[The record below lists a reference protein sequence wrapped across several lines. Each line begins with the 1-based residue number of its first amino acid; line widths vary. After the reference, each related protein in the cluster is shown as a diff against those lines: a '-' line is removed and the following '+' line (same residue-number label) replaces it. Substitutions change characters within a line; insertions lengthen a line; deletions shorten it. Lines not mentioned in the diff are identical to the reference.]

1 MIVHTTPS
9 AAKTKI
15 ILELIVWLCYNL
27 PTNYAGGYKMRADI
41 IETYRLFLSAEDI
54 AIITAEAQKAILFED
69 SCPIIVNTGV
79 LKLRIVVTN
88 QDHFPHLKKED
99 SILTLTVS
107 LGYLLKSAKEL
118 TQDREYRIGEEIA
131 ALNFTDGNNV
141 ILKIIYEQ

>member
-1 MIVHTTPS
+1 
-9 AAKTKI
+9 
-15 ILELIVWLCYNL
+15 
-27 PTNYAGGYKMRADI
+27 MRADI

-54 AIITAEAQKAILFED
+54 ATITAEAQKAILFED